1 LPVHVRRKI
10 AVVDITGGQGH
21 TEVDGLL
28 ARQWRGRGHG
38 EGDAAQIVIGMLY
51 GKGDD
56 MRNRRRWRDP

>member
-1 LPVHVRRKI
+1 M
-10 AVVDITGGQGH
+10 
-21 TEVDGLL
+21 EVDGLL